1 MQVENHVYENTQ
13 LSPLTILFYL
23 VVVDENIVLE
33 LQTLNSY
40 TLFWAYTTFHKQALP
55 STYICTQN
63 KNRKVHS
70 WTADMETKK

>member
-40 TLFWAYTTFHKQALP
+40 TLF
-55 STYICTQN
+55 
-63 KNRKVHS
+63 
-70 WTADMETKK
+70 